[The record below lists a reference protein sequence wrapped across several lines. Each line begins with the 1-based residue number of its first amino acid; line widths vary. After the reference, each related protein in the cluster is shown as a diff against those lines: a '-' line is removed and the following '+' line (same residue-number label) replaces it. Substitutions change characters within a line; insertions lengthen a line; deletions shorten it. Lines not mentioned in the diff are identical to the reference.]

1 MPAHVANASAI
12 STSLVGD
19 FSAQAVINT
28 ILVQAFPDDPIVG
41 EEDAHDLRDKDTT
54 GTESNNPMLDRI
66 NTLANEAL
74 IKPLLPWEKPEWGVG
89 AKRSIDQLLEA
100 IDRGN
105 YGGGRTGRE

>member
-1 MPAHVANASAI
+1 
-12 STSLVGD
+12 
-19 FSAQAVINT
+19 
-28 ILVQAFPDDPIVG
+28 
-41 EEDAHDLRDKDTT
+41 
-54 GTESNNPMLDRI
+54 MLDRI
-66 NTLANEAL
+66 NSLANEAL